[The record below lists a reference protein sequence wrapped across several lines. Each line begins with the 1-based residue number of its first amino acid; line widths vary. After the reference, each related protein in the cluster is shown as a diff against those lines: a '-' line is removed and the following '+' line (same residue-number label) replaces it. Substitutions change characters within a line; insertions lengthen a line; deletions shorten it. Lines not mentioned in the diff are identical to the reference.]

1 MVSSE
6 DEVVAIHIF
15 LMLSVENWYDAT
27 ELVLVLLRV
36 LFAGMQKSACSVNVA
51 IESEFVVTSFCK
63 KVYHFGGLLILR
75 CDAYNL
81 TIF

>member
-1 MVSSE
+1 MSLE

-15 LMLSVENWYDAT
+15 LMSSVENWYDAT
-27 ELVLVLLRV
+27 ELDLVLLRV
-36 LFAGMQKSACSVNVA
+36 SFARMQKSARSVNVA
-51 IESEFVVTSFCK
+51 TELEFVVISFCK

-75 CDAYNL
+75 CDAYNS

>member
-1 MVSSE
+1 MSSE

-15 LMLSVENWYDAT
+15 LMSSVENWYDAT
-27 ELVLVLLRV
+27 ELDLVLLRV
-36 LFAGMQKSACSVNVA
+36 LFAGMQKSARIVNVA
-51 IESEFVVTSFCK
+51 TELGSIVISSRK

-75 CDAYNL
+75 CNAYNL